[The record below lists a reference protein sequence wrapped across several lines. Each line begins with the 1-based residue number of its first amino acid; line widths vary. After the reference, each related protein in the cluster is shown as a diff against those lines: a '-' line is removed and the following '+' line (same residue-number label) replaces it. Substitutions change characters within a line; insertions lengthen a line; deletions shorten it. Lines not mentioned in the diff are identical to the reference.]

1 MESDKRDELKNRLRN
16 RLKLRNT
23 KEKDENL
30 SKLGINNTEDLMRL
44 MDNIKDIDKEKVYE
58 QLISMGLQREQREQI
73 EHFFK
78 MFIK

>member
-1 MESDKRDELKNRLRN
+1 MESDKREELRNRLRN
-16 RLKLRNT
+16 KLKQRNM

-58 QLISMGLQREQREQI
+58 QLISMGLQREQI

>member
-1 MESDKRDELKNRLRN
+1 MESDKREELKNRLRN

>member
-1 MESDKRDELKNRLRN
+1 MESDKREDLKNRLRN

>member
-1 MESDKRDELKNRLRN
+1 MESDKREELKNRLRN

-58 QLISMGLQREQREQI
+58 QLISMGLQREQI